1 MVDCLQLQRHRGEGW
16 IYAERKEFVVG
27 KGPYFRRVSLV
38 DPLKGWLKVGSLR
51 FVEYGIIS
59 GRPLRTFVVDG
70 GLGLSEF
77 PVSSSGF
84 YPETVAVP
92 LGAPLA

>member
-16 IYAERKEFVVG
+16 IYTRRKEFIIG
-27 KGPYFRRVSLV
+27 QGPYFRRVSLV
-38 DPLKGWLKVGSLR
+38 DPLEGWLKVGCLR

-59 GRPLRTFVVDG
+59 GRRLRAFVVG
-70 GLGLSEF
+70 GRLGLSEF

-84 YPETVAVP
+84 DPVTVAVP
-92 LGAPLA
+92 IGTPLA